1 MKKIKY
7 PALAIG
13 LLFLVHC
20 KSTKTSSSETTK
32 PNTVATFTPSTKQ
45 LEVVEKRWAGTP
57 ISDVSEG
64 QTIFTT
70 KCTACHQAYEITG
83 FSEKKWL
90 HEIDDMSPKAK
101 LTPEEK
107 LKLTKHILS
116 YREAN
121 TVAKT
126 N

>member
-1 MKKIKY
+1 MNKIKY
-7 PALAIG
+7 PAIAVTLMLLAYCNTSKKTG
-13 LLFLVHC
+13 
-20 KSTKTSSSETTK
+20 ST
-32 PNTVATFTPSTKQ
+32 PGNTPEVVYVPSAKQ
-45 LEVVEKRWAGTP
+45 MEVVEKRWPASTAEE
-57 ISDVSEG
+57 VKEG
-64 QTIFTT
+64 QTIFVT
-70 KCTACHQAYEITG
+70 KCTKCHAPYEITG

-107 LKLTKHILS
+107 LRLTKHILS

-121 TVAKT
+121 TVAKA